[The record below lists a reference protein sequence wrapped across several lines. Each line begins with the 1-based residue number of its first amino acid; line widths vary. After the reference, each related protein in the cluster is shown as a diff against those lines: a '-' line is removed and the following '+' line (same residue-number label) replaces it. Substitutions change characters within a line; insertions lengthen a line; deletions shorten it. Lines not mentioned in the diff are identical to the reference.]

1 MAQEPKQ
8 MPGRKIVNIYEAPFE
23 PYDMEGPV
31 QENMSLLRL
40 TLDDA
45 TGVGGYVIRME
56 PGAETIW
63 HEHKLCENYLILEG
77 DLIEADGQ
85 VLKPGD
91 FVSYRPGTEHNSRTE
106 GGCLLIALDH
116 RP

>member
-1 MAQEPKQ
+1 MSKETKQ
-8 MPGRKIVNIYEAPFE
+8 MTGRRMLNSYQSPFE
-23 PYDMEGPV
+23 PYDLEGPL
-31 QENMSLLRL
+31 QKNMSLHRL

-63 HEHKLCENYLILEG
+63 HEHKMCENYLILEG
-77 DLIEADGQ
+77 DLIEADGR

-91 FVSYRPGTEHNSRTE
+91 FVSYRPGTRHNSRTE
-106 GGCLLIALDH
+106 GGCLLIGLDH